1 MIDDGISLTEY
12 SEGFNQGMQAAADRF
27 ELYIFILV
35 GLYGFRVFIQAPFV
49 HRKIDNLTD
58 FDLYG
63 ALNVGSDV
71 LAFFV
76 VAILLHAL
84 LGEPVIAVK

>member
-1 MIDDGISLTEY
+1 MIEDRINLTEY

-35 GLYGFRVFIQAPFV
+35 GLYAFRIFIQLPFV
-49 HRKIDNLTD
+49 HRKIDDLTD
-58 FDLYG
+58 YDLYG
-63 ALNVGSDV
+63 ALDVGTDV
-71 LAFFV
+71 LAFFI

-84 LGEPVIAVK
+84 LGEPIIAPK